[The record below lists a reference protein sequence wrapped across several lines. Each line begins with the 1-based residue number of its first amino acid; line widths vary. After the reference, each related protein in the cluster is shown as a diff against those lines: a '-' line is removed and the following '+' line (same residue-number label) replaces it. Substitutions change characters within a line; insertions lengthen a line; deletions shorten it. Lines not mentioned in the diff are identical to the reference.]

1 MKLPVFFLFFI
12 ERRTLIQ
19 MLGFLS
25 MHELKIEEPYH
36 EIVSLLRERS
46 REYTEKSCMI
56 NQEIGS
62 YTNKNISIQM
72 NQFLQQKY
80 QIGSRSWNYLCFSYF
95 FYREENAGILE
106 AWKVSLHLLWYFF
119 FPSNLEQPEK
129 AWYMPRCKFEWYMLW
144 LLLE

>member
-1 MKLPVFFLFFI
+1 LLRMRSGEYTGKIYMINQEIGSYTNKNISIQMNQFLQQKYQMGSRSRNYLCFSYFFI
-12 ERRTLIQ
+12 ERRMLIQ

-25 MHELKIEEPYH
+25 MQELKIEEPYH

-80 QIGSRSWNYLCFSYF
+80 QIGSRS
-95 FYREENAGILE
+95 
-106 AWKVSLHLLWYFF
+106 
-119 FPSNLEQPEK
+119 
-129 AWYMPRCKFEWYMLW
+129 
-144 LLLE
+144 

>member
-1 MKLPVFFLFFI
+1 MDH
-12 ERRTLIQ
+12 TLTRIYPSKWINFWSKSIKWGQ
-19 MLGFLS
+19 D
-25 MHELKIEEPYH
+25 H
-36 EIVSLLRERS
+36 EITCVFLIFYREENADSDAGISKHARIKDWGTISWVFSLLRERS

-95 FYREENAGILE
+95 LSRGEC
-106 AWKVSLHLLWYFF
+106 WDSWSL
-119 FPSNLEQPEK
+119 K
-129 AWYMPRCKFEWYMLW
+129 G
-144 LLLE
+144 

>member
-1 MKLPVFFLFFI
+1 M
-12 ERRTLIQ
+12 LIQ

-80 QIGSRSWNYLCFSYF
+80 QIGSRS
-95 FYREENAGILE
+95 
-106 AWKVSLHLLWYFF
+106 
-119 FPSNLEQPEK
+119 
-129 AWYMPRCKFEWYMLW
+129 
-144 LLLE
+144 